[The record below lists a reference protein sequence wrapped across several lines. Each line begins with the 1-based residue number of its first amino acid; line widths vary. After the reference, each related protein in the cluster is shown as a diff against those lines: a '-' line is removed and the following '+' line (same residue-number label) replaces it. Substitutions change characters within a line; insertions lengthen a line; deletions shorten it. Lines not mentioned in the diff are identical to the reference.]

1 MTRQPRSAFTLIEL
15 LVVMGLIGILVG
27 LVLPAVQGVREAA
40 ARLSCLNNLK
50 QIGLALHNFHD
61 THGRLPPLRIRSS
74 PSPNSDPN
82 ANLGWMALILPEMD
96 QSALYEANV
105 RACQLDPNSLHNPPH
120 VGLATVV

>member
-61 THGRLPPLRIRSS
+61 THGRLPPLRIRSP
-74 PSPNSDPN
+74 PSG
-82 ANLGWMALILPEMD
+82 LREHLRD
-96 QSALYEANV
+96 QESNRARRSRRRREAG
-105 RACQLDPNSLHNPPH
+105 RRR
-120 VGLATVV
+120 